1 MFLYHPCRQCFVGKW
16 SHQLIN
22 SSTVKHLLFPKD
34 ILLGG
39 RGCFQVVPDGLHGL
53 TMWTTLGH
61 ILYDLWPG
69 NHPVPPTCVV
79 CNLTKGV
86 NKFSVFF
93 VFLQVSFAFFC
104 LEKSVPIINLWNG
117 DFLGKH
123 TMAQVNIGKV
133 WKTCIPRICKR
144 KCKASRNACRPP
156 SQVKMDQLIQGC
168 VPHVSL
174 PKVRYVQV

>member
-1 MFLYHPCRQCFVGKW
+1 MVT
-16 SHQLIN
+16 STHQLIN
-22 SSTVKHLLFPKD
+22 CQAPFVPRGYSSWRPWLLSSRSRWAPWID
-34 ILLGG
+34 N
-39 RGCFQVVPDGLHGL
+39 VDNSWPH
-53 TMWTTLGH
+53 TLR
-61 ILYDLWPG
+61 PVTR
-69 NHPVPPTCVV
+69 NHPVSPTCVV

-104 LEKSVPIINLWNG
+104 LEKSVPTINLWNG

-123 TMAQVNIGKV
+123 AMAQVNIGKV